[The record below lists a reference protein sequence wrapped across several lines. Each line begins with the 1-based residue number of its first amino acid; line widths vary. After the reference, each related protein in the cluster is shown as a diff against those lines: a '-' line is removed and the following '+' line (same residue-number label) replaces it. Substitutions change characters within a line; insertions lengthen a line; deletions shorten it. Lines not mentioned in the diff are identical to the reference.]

1 MKTPDGIHALAYALL
16 ALGGD
21 GIRAGRTGIRITL
34 SPVPI
39 HADKAHEQCYSVD
52 VETDGLN
59 RILDRLNVPAAQSGT
74 EAA

>member
-21 GIRAGRTGIRITL
+21 GIRTGHTGTRITL

-39 HADKAHEQCYSVD
+39 DAQNAHEQCYSVD
-52 VETDGLN
+52 IDTAGLN
-59 RILDRLNVPAAQSGT
+59 RILDRLNMPATQPGT